1 MATTSIPTP
10 TPSTRP
16 VPVVASSASASSAT
30 MSTITPPPPPL
41 PPSRAPDPAQS
52 TPINLPKGRR
62 RSSSIHVQQPPY
74 QQPHHTA
81 KIGPQRTSK
90 VSQKLKILPSPADQD
105 EESGRDVYSQ
115 VTRIKDTTARRDAER
130 LGKAERAHLP
140 RVTAYATANAYK
152 MENMVRFLKSR
163 QASRGTAPKQFD
175 ECIYTPFSYTYEA
188 RQREQQQQ
196 GQGQGHG
203 QSEDLIDL
211 GGSVGPLEVVVE
223 NHGDGAGTGA
233 GGDGNE
239 VGMDEQDDRSLFNFV
254 MAQTRSVEGSEVFLF
269 QYGVVVIWGMSMKDE
284 KRFLKDIAKF
294 ESEKLG
300 EDDVQVENFNYY
312 VTSSYQPRIYNDFI
326 TLKDGGNY
334 MIKLSISHA
343 IAQSVK
349 ISLFEDLVDYT
360 IEDTKSIPQDVATT
374 GKVNMSR
381 RDIMKHIGELFIL
394 RININLQGSVLDSP
408 ELMWAEPQLD
418 PVYQAARS
426 YLEIN
431 QRVSLLNQR
440 LDVIGDLLQMLKE
453 QMSHSQGEHLEW
465 IVIVLIAA
473 EILVAVINVVVDLL
487 AGSD

>member
-1 MATTSIPTP
+1 MATVVIPQPSPSIMGTSAPTE
-10 TPSTRP
+10 T
-16 VPVVASSASASSAT
+16 ASSTANYRRTPAT
-30 MSTITPPPPPL
+30 QTSPP
-41 PPSRAPDPAQS
+41 A
-52 TPINLPKGRR
+52 IKGRR
-62 RSSSIHVQQPPY
+62 RSASIHGTPSSSFQAPS
-74 QQPHHTA
+74 

-90 VSQKLKILPSPADQD
+90 VSQKLKILPSPADHD

-152 MENMVRFLKSR
+152 MDNLLKFLKSR
-163 QASRGTAPKQFD
+163 QSTRGTNPKQFD
-175 ECIYTPFSYTYEA
+175 ECIYTPYSYNYDRAPQPPTIPED
-188 RQREQQQQ
+188 
-196 GQGQGHG
+196 
-203 QSEDLIDL
+203 DLIDL
-211 GGSVGPLEVVVE
+211 VSDQHSRNSATDDTGSAESE
-223 NHGDGAGTGA
+223 MMED
-233 GGDGNE
+233 DR
-239 VGMDEQDDRSLFNFV
+239 DDRSLLNFV
-254 MAQTRSVEGSEVFLF
+254 IEQNKSVVSSEVFLY
-269 QYGVVVIWGMSMKDE
+269 QYGVVVIWGMTVGEEQK
-284 KRFLKDIAKF
+284 FLKDIAKF
-294 ESEKLG
+294 EGEKLAD
-300 EDDVQVENFNYY
+300 DDVQVENFNFY

-349 ISLFEDLVDYT
+349 ISLFEDLVDNT

-473 EILVAVINVVVDLL
+473 EILVAVVNVVVDLF
-487 AGSD
+487 AGAD

>member
-1 MATTSIPTP
+1 
-10 TPSTRP
+10 
-16 VPVVASSASASSAT
+16 
-30 MSTITPPPPPL
+30 MSTAAPTPPPPP
-41 PPSRAPDPAQS
+41 SRASNPPQLNPA
-52 TPINLPKGRR
+52 NFAKGRR
-62 RSSSIHVQQPPY
+62 RSSSIHLQQSPY
-74 QQPHHTA
+74 QQLHHTA

-90 VSQKLKILPSPADQD
+90 ISQKLKILPSPADQD

-152 MENMVRFLKSR
+152 MENMMRFLKSR

-196 GQGQGHG
+196 QQQGQEHR
-203 QSEDLIDL
+203 QSEELIDL
-211 GGSVGPLEVVVE
+211 GDSVGPLD
-223 NHGDGAGTGA
+223 N
-233 GGDGNE
+233 
-239 VGMDEQDDRSLFNFV
+239 
-254 MAQTRSVEGSEVFLF
+254 RSVESSEVFLF
-269 QYGVVVIWGMSMKDE
+269 QYGVVVVWGMSMKDE
-284 KRFLKDIAKF
+284 RRFLKDIAKF

-300 EDDVQVENFNYY
+300 EDDVQVENFNFY

-349 ISLFEDLVDYT
+349 ISLFEDLVDNT